1 MKQLTKNQIQEL
13 FAFTKSH
20 RIRYYDLQSEVVDHL
35 ASAIENKWAD
45 NPDVPFKK
53 ALDEIYAGF
62 GIYGFGKLEQEKR
75 DAIQRKIAWKLWA
88 FIKSYL
94 TPPKILLTLLLIISI
109 YQGLSLL
116 EDPFTVTM
124 YMVVLFL
131 FSTLGMILF
140 RKRQIRHL
148 VDKYLEVNVVFTG
161 GFPALVVPYLLAEFL
176 MIENDFPN
184 GILWILAVW
193 LVFAL
198 ITAVGTYNYL
208 EETVEEVKLQYEN
221 N

>member
-20 RIRYYDLQSEVVDHL
+20 RIRYYDLQTEVVDHL
-35 ASAIENKWAD
+35 ASAIENKWAE

-94 TPPKILLTLLLIISI
+94 TPPKILLTLLLIISM

-140 RKRQIRHL
+140 RKRQIRPL
-148 VDKYLEVNVVFTG
+148 IDKYLEVNVVFTG
-161 GFPALVVPYLLAEFL
+161 SFPALTVPYLLAEFL
-176 MIENDFPN
+176 MIGSDFPN

-193 LVFAL
+193 LVFIL

-208 EETVEEVKLQYEN
+208 TETVEEVKLRYE
-221 N
+221 

>member
-35 ASAIENKWAD
+35 ASAIENKWEE
-45 NPDVPFKK
+45 NPEVPFQK

-75 DAIQRKIAWKLWA
+75 DAIQRKIGWKLWA

-94 TPPKILLTLLLIISI
+94 TPPKILLTLLLIISMH
-109 YQGLSLL
+109 QGLSLL

-124 YMVVLFL
+124 YMVFLFL
-131 FSTLGMILF
+131 LSTFGMIQF

-148 VDKYLEVNVVFTG
+148 IDKYLEVNVVFTG
-161 GFPALVVPYLLAEFL
+161 GFPALAISYLLGEFL
-176 MIENDFPN
+176 MIGNDYPN

-208 EETVEEVKLQYEN
+208 SDTVEEVTLRYE
-221 N
+221 